1 MHMLPKSQDSGFYKH
16 SADSKYHIDYTM
28 VDTPNP
34 EDVNFFPHSCLTWEV
49 HWLFVFMQVVPVVM
63 QPGDALFF
71 TAHTAHYTPA
81 NVTES
86 R

>member
-1 MHMLPKSQDSGFYKH
+1 MLIELPIQNSLILSG
-16 SADSKYHIDYTM
+16 
-28 VDTPNP
+28 
-34 EDVNFFPHSCLTWEV
+34 
-49 HWLFVFMQVVPVVM
+49 QVVPVVM
-63 QPGDALFF
+63 HPGDALFF